1 MAAEETLHHVID
13 ALVLVVEGAGATV
26 VFAGAVIAFVRFL
39 WVAVRE
45 RLSATFAEV
54 RIDFGYFLLLGLDF
68 QLASD
73 VLRTA
78 ISPTLRQIGELA
90 AIAAIRTALNFFLTR
105 EIADA
110 MTDRDEVGR

>member
-1 MAAEETLHHVID
+1 MISEETLHHAVD
-13 ALVLVVEGAGATV
+13 ALVRVVEAAGAIV
-26 VFAGAVIAFVRFL
+26 VFSGAAIAFVQFL
-39 WVAVRE
+39 WVAARE

-105 EIADA
+105 EIKDALAD
-110 MTDRDEVGR
+110 RENVGR